1 MGLLAFVISSIDMIS
16 ERERRIT
23 SICVGLFVVL
33 VFTIEYLYVVSI
45 WRRPEFG
52 YRAMMATLF
61 VFTTLSEVETALG
74 EGFLIHVPR
83 ASVVALAVNSAI
95 LEGVML
101 GKRRAFARKMRVY
114 DEQML
119 AEDVFGDEA

>member
-1 MGLLAFVISSIDMIS
+1 MVSQ
-16 ERERRIT
+16 RERRIA
-23 SICVGLFVVL
+23 SMCVVIFVVL
-33 VFTIEYLYVVSI
+33 VFTIEYLYIVSI

-52 YRAMMATLF
+52 YRVLMATLL
-61 VFTTLSEVETALG
+61 VFTTLSEVETAFG

-83 ASVVALAVNSAI
+83 ASVVALAVDSAI

-101 GKRRAFARKMRVY
+101 CKRRAFARKMRVY

-119 AEDVFGDEA
+119 AEDAFEDEA